1 MEQQHE
7 KNLKAILRKS
17 TEDFKKWVGS
27 LTDEELTYV
36 EWLLQRSEETLDDIL
51 IEQSQLKEAN
61 EVLEKFVKS
70 DK

>member
-17 TEDFKKWVGS
+17 TEDFKKWVES
-27 LTDEELTYV
+27 LSDEELTYV
-36 EWLLQRSEETLDDIL
+36 EWLLAKSEDTLDELLLD
-51 IEQSQLKEAN
+51 QSQLKDAN
-61 EVLEKFVKS
+61 EVLKRFMKS